1 MKIAVSGKGGVG
13 KTTISALLCRAL
25 ESGGREVL
33 AIDADSNP
41 NLAYALRLPQPEQI
55 TPLAEMEELIQ
66 EKTGAKK
73 GSYGTYFR
81 MNPDV
86 SDIPERFQHQ
96 SGKIR
101 LLVMG
106 STKQGGGGC
115 ACPEFVLVKSL
126 IGHLLLNRNQDL
138 IIDMEA
144 GLEHLGRGVTEK
156 VDLLLVVAQPDRV
169 SCLTASRIYKLAK
182 DIQIQKVYGVANMI
196 GSEQDKEYVR
206 RQVPE
211 FEFLAYLP
219 PCGDLKNYERE
230 GKDIFAIPEL
240 QENARKLIERIQE
253 VAHA

>member
-13 KTTISALLCRAL
+13 KTTISALLCRTL
-25 ESGGREVL
+25 ESEGREVL

-41 NLAYALRLPQPEQI
+41 NLAYALRLPQPERI
-55 TPLAEMEELIQ
+55 TPLAEMEGLIQ

-81 MNPDV
+81 MNPEV
-86 SDIPERFQHQ
+86 SDIPERFQQ
-96 SGKIR
+96 RVGKIG

-115 ACPEFVLVKSL
+115 ACPEFVLVKAL
-126 IGHLLLNRNQDL
+126 ISHLLLNQNQDL
-138 IIDMEA
+138 VIDLEA

-169 SCLTASRIYKLAK
+169 SCLTASRIWKLAR
-182 DIQIQKVYGVANMI
+182 DIQIQKVYGVANRVA
-196 GSEQDKEYVR
+196 SEQDREYLR

-211 FEFLAYLP
+211 FPFLAHFPL
-219 PCGDLKNYERE
+219 CGDLKHYERE
-230 GKDIFAIPEL
+230 EKDIFAIPEL
-240 QENARKLIERIQE
+240 RENARKLIERIQE